1 MIGDLHFHPRKRT
14 AVGVEGLLWRIWINF
29 QDYPLQQAPP
39 ALCCVRERG
48 VLGKIV
54 LVTSRYSADTTA

>member
-1 MIGDLHFHPRKRT
+1 M
-14 AVGVEGLLWRIWINF
+14 
-29 QDYPLQQAPP
+29 YPLEQAPA

-54 LVTSRYSADTTA
+54 LVTSRYSADTTATQVEKVSLPQIQNSC